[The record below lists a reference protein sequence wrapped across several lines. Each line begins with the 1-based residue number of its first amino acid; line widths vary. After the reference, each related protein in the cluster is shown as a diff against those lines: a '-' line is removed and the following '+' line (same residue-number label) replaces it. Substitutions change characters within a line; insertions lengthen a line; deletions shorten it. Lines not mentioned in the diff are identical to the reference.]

1 MNLKKLIYFS
11 LVVSIAFMANNAFA
25 QPEQRV
31 PAETTY
37 EVTLHVL
44 STSKGKKSDV
54 PSSLAAAVKKL
65 RSSIEVSDLALE
77 ATYLER
83 TSGAVYYKGP
93 RSLLPPGQQPG
104 VDNYCEW
111 GFRFARGSGA
121 DSSPIVVDGF
131 RFGTRMP
138 IAVSTERPDGA
149 KPSISFEWLG
159 ITDARFK
166 LNDGEPALVASLI
179 GPSPSEMIFVF
190 LTVRAA

>member
-1 MNLKKLIYFS
+1 MIHKRLFFIL
-11 LVVSIAFMANNAFA
+11 LVILIAFMSNAVFA
-25 QPEQRV
+25 QSDPRAV
-31 PAETTY
+31 ADTTY

-44 STSKGKKSDV
+44 STSRSKKSEV
-54 PSSLAAAVKKL
+54 PSSLATAVKKL
-65 RSSIEVSDLALE
+65 RSSIEISDLALE

-93 RSLLPPGQQPG
+93 RSLMPAGQQPG

-111 GFRFARGSGA
+111 GFRFARGAGGE
-121 DSSPIVVDGF
+121 SPAIIVDGF

-138 IAVSTERPDGA
+138 VAVGTERPDGT

-166 LNDGEPALVASLI
+166 LNDGEPTLVASLI
-179 GPSPSEMIFVF
+179 GPSPSEMIFVY